1 MSDKYDVV
9 RLAKEISSEEE
20 PFSVYQAIGVMLCI
34 LKSEHMTDRGKVKSC
49 LAFLETFLDER

>member
-1 MSDKYDVV
+1 MLLDWQRKSPQK
-9 RLAKEISSEEE
+9 E

-49 LAFLETFLDER
+49 LAFLEAFLDER